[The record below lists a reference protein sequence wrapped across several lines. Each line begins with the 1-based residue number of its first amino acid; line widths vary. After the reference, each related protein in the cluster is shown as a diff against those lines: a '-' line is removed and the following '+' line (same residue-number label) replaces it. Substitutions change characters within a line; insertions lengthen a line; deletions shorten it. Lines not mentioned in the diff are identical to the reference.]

1 MDAYLL
7 SATVGRGELLRKNN
21 NSRFHLLYLYRAICL
36 IHQGEYPSIYPALIT
51 VSLNINR
58 LQGGIAIASHMD
70 EENNKMED
78 LRGIIRDAIEAAKES
93 GLWQCLSLKEKESV
107 VKFIYHMEVR
117 NGN

>member
-1 MDAYLL
+1 
-7 SATVGRGELLRKNN
+7 
-21 NSRFHLLYLYRAICL
+21 
-36 IHQGEYPSIYPALIT
+36 
-51 VSLNINR
+51 
-58 LQGGIAIASHMD
+58 MD

-107 VKFIYHMEVR
+107 VKFIYLMEAR